1 MSNSMDLGSVFQ
13 ELGGEMRNHW
23 EDTLR
28 YVDHPLE
35 LGLARERL
43 LVEYLLRLLPDRF
56 AIDSGFVIDSSGSRS
71 RQIDIV
77 IYDKIIAKPFVVPG
91 QVHFFPCEC
100 VVAVG
105 EVKSNI
111 TSRATLSDALEK
123 IRSVKALDRFSARKN
138 LEVAVHGLHGHVDV
152 QFMNDEP
159 PINCRILSF
168 VFTSAA
174 LELGTMIGELRSHF
188 ASTPRSTWPNLVVS
202 FDQYLISYSKQNSR
216 DLQLFPDGANEVYAT
231 SPTERDRIIPTFGAL
246 VANFLSIAK
255 IVRPLLLTYL
265 GTQHSQILRVPL

>member
-1 MSNSMDLGSVFQ
+1 MGYLEGQLIALVERRPMSNSMDLGSVFQ
-13 ELGGEMRNHW
+13 GLGREMRNHW
-23 EDTLR
+23 ENTLR

-56 AIDSGFVIDSSGSRS
+56 AIDSGFVIDSSGNRS

-91 QVHFFPCEC
+91 KVHFFPCEC

-123 IRSVKALDRFSARKN
+123 IRSVKALDRFSARQN
-138 LEVAVHGLHGHVDV
+138 LEVAVHGLH
-152 QFMNDEP
+152 
-159 PINCRILSF
+159 
-168 VFTSAA
+168 
-174 LELGTMIGELRSHF
+174 
-188 ASTPRSTWPNLVVS
+188 
-202 FDQYLISYSKQNSR
+202 
-216 DLQLFPDGANEVYAT
+216 
-231 SPTERDRIIPTFGAL
+231 
-246 VANFLSIAK
+246 
-255 IVRPLLLTYL
+255 
-265 GTQHSQILRVPL
+265 